1 VLRRKAPE
9 ELVAYRSWV
18 LGFAGRVAAA
28 GSEGGALGIR
38 GERVSAEE
46 AALLE
51 SLRAVFAT
59 ADGS

>member
-1 VLRRKAPE
+1 
-9 ELVAYRSWV
+9 
-18 LGFAGRVAAA
+18 
-28 GSEGGALGIR
+28 LGIR